1 MDPKVPAAKG
11 GATIESVGH
20 TSQNRFGQNAL
31 AKRRGGSNKTE
42 HAIGIKKP

>member
-1 MDPKVPAAKG
+1 MDAKTPAVKG
-11 GATIESVGH
+11 NASIEAVGH

-42 HAIGIKKP
+42 HTLGIKK